1 MRILIELP
9 SWLGD
14 TVMVTP
20 AIQNLLKYYKDSEF
34 VLIGPAISIDA
45 LKASELV
52 FKSKI
57 IDKNYFSLYSL
68 SKSLGKFDVFFSFR
82 RSYRSTF
89 LKSLISSRYKFQFNR
104 KKYQD
109 SHLVEKY
116 NHFINDSLK
125 TNFKAEKLNI
135 GSNSKSYEAPLRPIL
150 GINPGAAYGSAKI
163 WYPEEYA
170 IVANALSSQYKILIF
185 GSNSEKKI
193 ADEIEALIIKK
204 GISNFENLAG
214 KTSISE
220 LIDLISNVD
229 LFITGDSGPMHLAAS
244 FQIPSITIFGPTI
257 DKETSQWMN
266 KKSVI
271 VKKNLDCQPCM
282 KRVCPLKHHN
292 CMKLIKASDV
302 LIAIDSLNLATN
314 NKAS

>member
-45 LKASELV
+45 LKTSELV

-57 IDKNYFSLYSL
+57 IDKNYFSLYIL

-89 LKSLISSRYKFQFNR
+89 LKSLISSRHKFQFNR

-135 GSNSKSYEAPLRPIL
+135 GSNSKSSKAPLRPIL

-163 WYPEEYA
+163 WYPEEYP

-204 GISNFENLAG
+204 GVSNFENLAG

-229 LFITGDSGPMHLAAS
+229 LFITGDSGPMHIAAS

-292 CMKLIKASDV
+292 CMKLIKASDI
-302 LIAIDSLNLATN
+302 LIAIDSLDLTSE
-314 NKAS
+314 KAS

>member
-14 TVMVTP
+14 AVMVTP
-20 AIQNLLKYYKDSEF
+20 AIQNLLKYYKHSEF
-34 VLIGPAISIDA
+34 VLIGSAISIDA
-45 LKASELV
+45 LKTSELV
-52 FKSKI
+52 FESKI
-57 IDKNYFSLYSL
+57 IDKSYFSLYSL

-89 LKSLISSRYKFQFNR
+89 LKSLISSTHKFQFNR

-135 GSNSKSYEAPLRPIL
+135 WSNSKSYKVPLRPIL

-170 IVANALSSQYKILIF
+170 RVANALSGQYKILIF

-193 ADEIEALIIKK
+193 ADEIEVLLIKK
-204 GISNFENLAG
+204 GVSNFENLAG

-282 KRVCPLKHHN
+282 KRVCPLKHHK
-292 CMKLIKASDV
+292 CMKLIKASDI
-302 LIAIDSLNLATN
+302 LIAIDSLDLTSE
-314 NKAS
+314 KAS

>member
-45 LKASELV
+45 LKTSELV
-52 FKSKI
+52 FESKI
-57 IDKNYFSLYSL
+57 IDKSYFSFYSL

-135 GSNSKSYEAPLRPIL
+135 WSNSKSYKVPLRPIL

-170 IVANALSSQYKILIF
+170 RVANALSSQYKILIF

-193 ADEIEALIIKK
+193 ADEIEALLIKK
-204 GISNFENLAG
+204 GVSNFENLAG

-292 CMKLIKASDV
+292 CMKLIKASDI
-302 LIAIDSLNLATN
+302 LIAIDSLDLTSE
-314 NKAS
+314 KAN

>member
-14 TVMVTP
+14 AVMVTP
-20 AIQNLLKYYKDSEF
+20 AIQNLLKYYKHSEF
-34 VLIGPAISIDA
+34 VLIGSAISIDA
-45 LKASELV
+45 LKTSELV
-52 FKSKI
+52 FESKI
-57 IDKNYFSLYSL
+57 IDKSYFSLYSL

-89 LKSLISSRYKFQFNR
+89 LKSLISSTYKFQFNR

-170 IVANALSSQYKILIF
+170 RVANALSGQYKILIF

-193 ADEIEALIIKK
+193 ADEIEVLLIKK
-204 GISNFENLAG
+204 GVSNFENLAG

-271 VKKNLDCQPCM
+271 VKK
-282 KRVCPLKHHN
+282 K
-292 CMKLIKASDV
+292 S
-302 LIAIDSLNLATN
+302 
-314 NKAS
+314 